1 MRVAV
6 ISDIHSNLPALV
18 AVLTDIESLHG
29 SPDELWTNKMAEEFR
44 AWREYPLI
52 PNLPALFQDIFSFN
66 EGSAPR
72 VRNRLY
78 AVRGD
83 IWIAKQLA
91 PCARFPAERIGLPM
105 TARSVYQCQPGHR
118 SQRCGISVY

>member
-1 MRVAV
+1 MLKANGGDL
-6 ISDIHSNLPALV
+6 SYDSHSV
-18 AVLTDIESLHG
+18 DRG
-29 SPDELWTNKMAEEFR
+29 SPDDLWTNKMAEEFR

-52 PNLPALFQDIFSFN
+52 PNLPALFHDIFSFN

-72 VRNRLY
+72 LRNRLY

-83 IWIAKQLA
+83 LDYKATRPLRA
-91 PCARFPAERIGLPM
+91 VPCGADRTSDDGAIRASM
-105 TARSVYQCQPGHR
+105 PGHR